1 MEFIAVEQFQEQ
13 PKEKVFLDWW
23 KPSVGDIF
31 GSDILIGR
39 GVITS
44 DRFDKEGY
52 IPLFTEGQLRRFIED
67 KTNTDTILGI
77 SDCKEYV
84 IALIKNDD
92 ELYEMIDT
100 KETNLLQAYW
110 KVACMVAKEEVN
122 NNL

>member
-1 MEFIAVEQFQEQ
+1 MKFITVDQFEEQS
-13 PKEKVFLDWW
+13 KEVQKVFLDWW

-67 KTNTDTILGI
+67 KTNIDTILGI

-110 KVACMVAKEEVN
+110 KVACMVAKEG
-122 NNL
+122 